1 MIVLSPL
8 QEECCYL
15 QISQNECRSL
25 HPLPLLTYNM
35 CVCMLLLQVTDL
47 FPQKA
52 FMACFVC
59 ACVRRLTSSIVLA
72 SCWCVRAYLS
82 SVKRAPQA
90 LLSHWPFTEQQRGE
104 GQEKIDAL
112 TELFSQFFFLWLN
125 LLFVILL
132 ICSSITGWQL

>member
-1 MIVLSPL
+1 MSQPV
-8 QEECCYL
+8 
-15 QISQNECRSL
+15 QISPPPPTPDLQ
-25 HPLPLLTYNM
+25 H
-35 CVCMLLLQVTDL
+35 VCMHVIAAGDRPFSPKGFHGLLC
-47 FPQKA
+47 
-52 FMACFVC
+52 MCMC
-59 ACVRRLTSSIVLA
+59 AYRLTSSIVLA